1 MECLTG
7 LAAAVLDL
15 FWWLLDQILPGSD
28 AGDLV
33 WVSQASKNNVFGPKN
48 HEYVPSPLWGPANI
62 ENWSFVHAKVV
73 SVSFLTSKPRLL
85 VIIL

>member
-48 HEYVPSPLWGPANI
+48 HEYVQVPSGGQPTLKIGHLFMQKW
-62 ENWSFVHAKVV
+62 
-73 SVSFLTSKPRLL
+73 L
-85 VIIL
+85 VCPS